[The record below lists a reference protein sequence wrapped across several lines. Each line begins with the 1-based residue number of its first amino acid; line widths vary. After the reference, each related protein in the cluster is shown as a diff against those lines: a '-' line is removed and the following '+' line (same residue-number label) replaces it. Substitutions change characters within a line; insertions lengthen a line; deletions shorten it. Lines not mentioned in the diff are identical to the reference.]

1 MRKRSP
7 IPIALWAGVAL
18 AACGARPAPRD
29 GDSPPDEPDAGGESP
44 DVAPTPDAAARP
56 IADSAAGA
64 PDASIEPDT
73 ATLVDARAASDGAG
87 SDTPA
92 VGNDASPGADAAAGQ
107 VLWQNEG
114 TISPWGHLLTDPGCS
129 LTEVGSPTYRGDKA
143 LKHVVSFPSTVK
155 LSVHCEVA
163 RDPVALQG
171 DDLYYGWAFM
181 LGDDWPDTYD
191 RKSVISQMTARG
203 KCWNQLDFFTL
214 AGVQRFTD
222 ETGGGPDSCNPGPGG
237 GHVAI
242 ADRVTRNV
250 WHRIVLHKSWKG
262 DDTGLIEIWFDGVK
276 TVSVHAVATGWG
288 DLTTGYAWHVGVYAG
303 LDADRLGSRTIYTDH
318 YRVARTYQA
327 ADPAS
332 WGGP

>member
-1 MRKRSP
+1 MRKLTPRS
-7 IPIALWAGVAL
+7 IALWAGVAL
-18 AACGARPAPRD
+18 AACGARPAPRG
-29 GDSPPDEPDAGGESP
+29 GDSPPAEPDAGDEPP
-44 DVAPTPDAAARP
+44 DVAYSPDAARLM
-56 IADSAAGA
+56 ADSAAGA

-73 ATLVDARAASDGAG
+73 ATLVDAGFMPDGAR
-87 SDTPA
+87 SDTPV
-92 VGNDASPGADAAAGQ
+92 VGRDASPAPDAPAGQ

-114 TISPWGHLLTDPGCS
+114 TISPWGHLLKDPGCS
-129 LTEVGSPTYRGDKA
+129 LTEVNSPTYRGDKA
-143 LKHVVSFPSTVK
+143 LKHVVSFPGTIK

-163 RDPVALQG
+163 RDPVAMQG

-181 LGDDWPDTYD
+181 LGDDWPDTYG

-203 KCWNQLDFFTL
+203 RCWNQLDFFTL
-214 AGVQRFTD
+214 AGVQRLTD

-250 WHRIVLHKSWKG
+250 WHRIVLHKAWRG
-262 DDTGLIEIWFDGVK
+262 DNTGLIEIWLDGVR
-276 TVSVHAVATGWG
+276 TASVRDVATGWG

-332 WGGP
+332 WGAP